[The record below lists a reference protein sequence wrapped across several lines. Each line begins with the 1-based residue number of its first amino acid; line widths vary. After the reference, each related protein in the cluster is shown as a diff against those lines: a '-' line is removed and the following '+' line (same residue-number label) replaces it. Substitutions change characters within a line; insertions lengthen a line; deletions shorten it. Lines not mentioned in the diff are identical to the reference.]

1 MKKTLILQ
9 APAKINVGLWVK
21 FKRPDGFHELASIMQ
36 TISLAD
42 ILTIN
47 ESTEPGIRVTCDHPG
62 VPLDSTNLA
71 HRAATIFLDQ
81 MAIPPALTIHIE
93 KKIPVAAGLAGGS
106 TDAAAVLSGLARL
119 YDKSL
124 SVADLMT
131 MGALI
136 GSDVPFVI
144 HGGLAV
150 AEGRG
155 EQVTFHEPPRPPL
168 TVVVAIPTGVSV
180 STRWAYENYHP
191 GNNEAKERSF
201 NMILDAYRA
210 RNLDTLRKTVFND
223 LESVTL
229 HRYPEVLRIKE
240 RLASTEEGVIL
251 MSGSGPAVFGLFS
264 DKRSAMKAV
273 QTLDGLPVD
282 VFVEHTARKHF

>member
-21 FKRPDGFHELASIMQ
+21 FKRPDGFHELTSIMQ

-47 ESTEPGIRVTCDHPG
+47 ESTEPGIRVTCDHPD

-71 HRAATIFLDQ
+71 HRAATVFLDQ

-124 SVADLMT
+124 SVADLMK
-131 MGALI
+131 MGSLI

-168 TVVVAIPTGVSV
+168 TVVVAIPTGVQV

-201 NMILDAYRA
+201 AIILDAYRA

-251 MSGSGPAVFGLFS
+251 MSGSGPSVFGLFS

-273 QTLDGLPVD
+273 KTLDGLPVD
-282 VFVEHTARKHF
+282 VFIEHTAKKHF